1 MPPHSRILPSRAA
14 RLRAGRVNAMLI
26 LVLNSGSSSLKYQL
40 FNTNTER
47 AVAKGVVEKIGMAD
61 SFVEHTVYHD
71 METSLGIEHRKKKD
85 TIERPMQNH
94 NEALAMVTTLLTH
107 ADLGVIHDL
116 SEISAVGH
124 RIVHGGDCFSEA
136 VEITPEILQKLEE
149 LSDLAPL
156 HNPPALAGVRAC
168 QAEIPGVPN
177 VAVFD
182 TAFHQTMAP
191 EAYMY
196 PLSYEMY
203 EKYDVRRYGFHGTSH
218 RYVCSQVIDLLG
230 KPREDTRIITC
241 HMGNGISLTA
251 IKGGKVV
258 DTSMGFTPLEGM
270 MMGTRCGTID
280 PSIVTFLMQKEG
292 WDFAQISDYLNKKCG
307 LLGIS
312 GISSDMRDIRKAMG
326 NGHKRSK
333 LAVDMLYH
341 QLIKLIG
348 GYVMLLEGVDAIVF
362 TAGMGENDA
371 EMRKAICKRLAYIGV
386 ELDLAINS
394 AEDDFRL
401 ISTPDSKVKVFVVH
415 TNEELMIA
423 RDTREVVLQNNLL

>member
-1 MPPHSRILPSRAA
+1 MI
-14 RLRAGRVNAMLI
+14 AMLI

-47 AVAKGVVEKIGMAD
+47 AVAKGVVQKIGFD
-61 SFVEHTVYHD
+61 DTFVEHTVYLN
-71 METSLGIEHRKKKD
+71 METQLGIEHRKKKD
-85 TIERPMQNH
+85 TIERPMANH
-94 NEALAMVTTLLTH
+94 NEALAMVIALLTH
-107 ADLGVIHDL
+107 PDLGVIHDL

-136 VEITPEILQKLEE
+136 VEITPEIMQKLDE

-168 QAEIPGVPN
+168 LEEMPGVPN

-196 PLSYEMY
+196 PLSYDMY
-203 EKYDVRRYGFHGTSH
+203 KKYNVRRYGFHGTSH
-218 RYVCSQVIDLLG
+218 RYVCNQVIDLLG

-251 IKGGKVV
+251 IKGGRVV
-258 DTSMGFTPLEGM
+258 DTSMGFTPLEGV

-292 WDFAQISDYLNKKCG
+292 WDFAQISDYLNKQCG

-312 GISSDMRDIRKAMG
+312 GISSDMRDIRKAMS

-341 QLIKLIG
+341 QLVKLIG

-401 ISTPDSKVKVFVVH
+401 ISAPESKVKVFVVH